1 MTVPA
6 GDRPVLAVE
15 DLSVRFGDG
24 PPAVRG
30 VSFALAAGEALGI
43 VGESGSGKSA
53 TMLAVAGLLPPSARV
68 EGRLRLGDTDL
79 LGLDER
85 GWRPLRGRRVAIVFQ
100 EAMAALNPRMTAG
113 SQIVEAIGV
122 HAAMPPAAAW
132 ERTLHL
138 LAEVGLAEPARIAA
152 SRPWQLSGG
161 QQQRVLIAM
170 ALACDPELLIADEPT
185 TALDTTVQAQI
196 LALLRTLRQR
206 RRMAVLFVSHD
217 LAVVAAVADRVLV
230 MQGGRVVESGP
241 VERLFRAPEHPY
253 TRRLVARHA
262 PRVRSDPPAAAAAP
276 AITAEGLSV
285 RYARPDGGHH
295 AALDGVSFA
304 LAPGRFLGIVGESGS
319 GKSTLARAI
328 VGLVRPDAGRIRVFG
343 LDPAA
348 GGDRRPFARRCQM
361 VFQDSGG
368 SLNPRLPVAR
378 LLAEPFLIHDLC
390 PAADISARTL
400 ALLEEVGLPADLMGR
415 HPHRISGGQRQRVAI
430 ARALAVAPDLL
441 VCDEILSALDAATQA
456 QVLDLIAAIG
466 RARGL
471 TIVFVSHDLDVVA
484 AIADEVLVLH
494 QGRVVEHGPVRRV
507 LAAPADAHTAA
518 LVAAMPPRP
527 GAAAT
532 LPAG

>member
-1 MTVPA
+1 MTASA
-6 GDRPVLAVE
+6 GARPVLEVE
-15 DLSVRFGDG
+15 DLAVRFGDG
-24 PPAVRG
+24 PPAVGG

-53 TMLAVAGLLPPSARV
+53 TMLAIAGLLPRSARI
-68 EGRLRLGDTDL
+68 EGRLRLGATDL
-79 LGLDER
+79 VGLDER

-100 EAMAALNPRMTAG
+100 EAMAALNPLMTAG
-113 SQIVEAIGV
+113 SQIIEAIRA
-122 HAAMPPAAAW
+122 HAPDPAAAAR
-132 ERTLHL
+132 ERALGL
-138 LAEVGLAEPARIAA
+138 LAEVGLPDPDRVAA

-196 LALLRTLRQR
+196 LALLHDLRRR
-206 RRMAVLFVSHD
+206 RRMALLFVSHD
-217 LAVVAAVADRVLV
+217 LGVVAAVADRVLV

-241 VERLFRAPEHPY
+241 VARLFQAPEHPY

-262 PRVRSDPPAAAAAP
+262 PSVRPDPPAAAAPP
-276 AITAEGLSV
+276 AIAAEGLSV
-285 RYARPDGGHH
+285 RYARPGGGHH

-304 LAPGRFLGIVGESGS
+304 LAPGRVLGIVGESGS
-319 GKSTLARAI
+319 GKSTLARAL
-328 VGLVRPDAGRIRVFG
+328 VGLVRPSAGQVRVFG
-343 LDPAA
+343 RDPAA
-348 GGDRRPFARRCQM
+348 GGDRRAFARRCQM

-378 LLAEPFLIHDLC
+378 LLAEPFRIHGLC
-390 PAADISARTL
+390 PTADIRARSL
-400 ALLEEVGLPADLMGR
+400 ALLAEVGLPADLMDR

-456 QVLDLIAAIG
+456 QVLDLIAAIA

-471 TIVFVSHDLDVVA
+471 TIVFVSHDLEVVA
-484 AIADEVLVLH
+484 GIADEVLVLH
-494 QGRVVEHGPVRRV
+494 HGRVVEHGPVRQV
-507 LAAPADAHTAA
+507 LTAPADAHTAA
-518 LVAAMPPRP
+518 LVAAMPGRP
-527 GAAAT
+527 GAAA
-532 LPAG
+532 PRVA